1 MEILIYIV
9 LLVGAVVGFYQGA
22 FKQIAN
28 FVGVA
33 LGLIISATLYENFGE
48 FLADKTGASESFG
61 QIIAFVLIAVV
72 VPVALGWIAAF
83 LTEFFK
89 KMKLNFLNRI
99 IGALVGVLSYA
110 LILSFAFNLFD
121 FVGSS
126 AGFKPHKLDER
137 PALYYSVKH
146 ATQVIVP
153 NALIVTDSTEVAN
166 GATPMFGF
174 KGIFGNKQT
183 E

>member
-22 FKQIAN
+22 FKQIAH

-33 LGLIISATLYENFGE
+33 LGLIIAATLYENFGAY
-48 FLADKTGASESFG
+48 LADKTGADENFG
-61 QIIAFVLIAVV
+61 YVVAFVLIAIV
-72 VPVALGWIAAF
+72 VPIALGWIAAF

-89 KMKLNFLNRI
+89 KLKLNFLNRI

-110 LILSFAFNLFD
+110 LVLSFAFNLFD
-121 FVGSS
+121 LVGSN
-126 AGFKPHKLDER
+126 AGFKPKKLEER
-137 PALYYSVKH
+137 PPLYYQMKH
-146 ATQVIVP
+146 ATQVIIP

-166 GATPMFGF
+166 GATPMYGL
-174 KGIFGNKQT
+174 KGVFSKS